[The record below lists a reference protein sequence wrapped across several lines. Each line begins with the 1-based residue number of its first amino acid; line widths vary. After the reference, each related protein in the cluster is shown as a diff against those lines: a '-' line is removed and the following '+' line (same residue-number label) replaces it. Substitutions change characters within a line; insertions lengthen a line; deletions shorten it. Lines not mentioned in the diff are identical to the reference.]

1 MENAKQSVLNGYA
14 REVIR
19 HKARQLIGKY
29 GFIRDD
35 YEDLQQEMTL
45 DLLRRLGKYDPEKA
59 VLATFVGQI
68 VDHKIS
74 TLIRHKKQEKRD
86 YRCQVC
92 SLDAPVENGTGETF
106 DMDEILSQDDFD
118 QQVGRHD
125 GTHADR
131 LDLTMDLSR
140 AMSELPDDLRQLAV
154 RLQSQTMAEIAR
166 ELGVPRT
173 RLYDKGITRLRK
185 LFEDKGLREY
195 LGSSRHIDKPQ
206 GK

>member
-1 MENAKQSVLNGYA
+1 MENAKQRVLNGYA

-29 GFIRDD
+29 GYTRDD

-45 DLLRRLGKYDPEKA
+45 DLLCRLGKYDPEKA
-59 VLATFVGQI
+59 GLTTFVARV
-68 VDHKIS
+68 VDRRIS
-74 TLIRHKKQEKRD
+74 TLIRHQKQEKRD
-86 YRCQVC
+86 YRQQVC
-92 SLDAPVENGTGETF
+92 SLDVPVENGTGEAF

-125 GTHADR
+125 FPQCER
-131 LDLTMDLSR
+131 SDLKIDLAQ
-140 AMSELPDDLRQLAV
+140 AMAELPEDLRQLAV
-154 RLQSQTMAEIAR
+154 RLQTKTVAEIAR

-195 LGSSRHIDKPQ
+195 LDSSRHIDKQQ

>member
-1 MENAKQSVLNGYA
+1 MENAKQGVLNGYA

-29 GFIRDD
+29 GFTRDD

-59 VLATFVGQI
+59 GLTTFVARV
-68 VDHKIS
+68 VDRRIS
-74 TLIRHKKQEKRD
+74 TLIRHQKQEKRD
-86 YRCQVC
+86 YRCQAC
-92 SLDAPVENGTGETF
+92 SLNAPVENGTGEAF
-106 DMDEILSQDDFD
+106 NMDEILSQDDFD

-125 GTHADR
+125 GPQSER
-131 LDLTMDLSR
+131 LDLRLDLSQ
-140 AMSELPDDLRQLAV
+140 AMAELPDDLRQLAV
-154 RLQSQTMAEIAR
+154 RLQTKTVAEIAR
-166 ELGVPRT
+166 ELGVPRSS
-173 RLYDKGITRLRK
+173 LYDKGISRLRK

-195 LGSSRHIDKPQ
+195 LGSSRHIDKQQ